1 MLQVPS
7 WDKKVEVELDEV
19 SQHIFRAGDY
29 IDQHGWCQSML
40 DAPNGN
46 VCLMGALYASHP
58 KIYRAD
64 TPVHEMV
71 RINIENAYSA
81 IDGAYKRI
89 RDHLKTEPAHWN
101 DRVAK
106 SKEEVINLLRTVA
119 YNGGKHEKP

>member
-19 SQHIFRAGDY
+19 SQHILRAGDY

-40 DAPNGN
+40 DAPDGS

-58 KIYRAD
+58 KIYRAGISS
-64 TPVHEMV
+64 VHDMV
-71 RINIENAYSA
+71 RINLENAFNA

-89 RDHLKTEPAHWN
+89 RFHLNEEPASWN
-101 DRVAK
+101 DRVAR
-106 SKEEVINLLRTVA
+106 S
-119 YNGGKHEKP
+119 